1 MMRTRPADKQLG
13 FSGPACAPTRPTGPL
28 ASATGKVN
36 QLLLR
41 VNIELTIDRLD
52 MRLNGS
58 DGHAH
63 ELGNLLLTV
72 ALSQKARNL
81 GLALGKRKAL
91 KDGKRR
97 IVGAG
102 IGVGA

>member
-1 MMRTRPADKQLG
+1 MPADKQLG
-13 FSGPACAPTRPTGPL
+13 FSGPASASTRLAGPP

-36 QLLLR
+36 QLLPG
-41 VNIELTIDRLD
+41 VNVELTIDRLD
-52 MRLNGS
+52 MSLNGS
-58 DGHAH
+58 DRHAH
-63 ELGNLLLTV
+63 ELGDLLLTV

-81 GLALGKRKAL
+81 SLALSKRKAL
-91 KDGKRR
+91 KDGGSR

>member
-1 MMRTRPADKQLG
+1 MIHTRPADKQLG
-13 FSGPACAPTRPTGPL
+13 FSGPASAPTRLTEPL
-28 ASATGKVN
+28 ASATGKVD
-36 QLLLR
+36 QLLLG
-41 VNIELTIDRLD
+41 VNVELSIDRLD

-58 DGHAH
+58 DRHAH
-63 ELGNLLLTV
+63 ELGDLLLTV

-81 GLALGKRKAL
+81 SLALSKRKAL
-91 KDGKRR
+91 KDGRSH